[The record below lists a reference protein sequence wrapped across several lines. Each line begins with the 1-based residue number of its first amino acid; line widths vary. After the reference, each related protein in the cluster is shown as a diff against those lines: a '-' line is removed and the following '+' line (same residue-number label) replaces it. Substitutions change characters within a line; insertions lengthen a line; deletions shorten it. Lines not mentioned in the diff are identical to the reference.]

1 MESKESFDLPPKKDI
16 PTSIETYEPK
26 ILQNKKAKSNKRVT
40 FEPPDA
46 SLLPSYSKKTLEATN
61 ETSLYIIVFLFI
73 NFVNFFL
80 FLLFVFINI
89 YIYIYSN

>member
-61 ETSLYIIVFLFI
+61 ETSLYIIVVFLFS
-73 NFVNFFL
+73 NFVYFL
-80 FLLFVFINI
+80 FFV
-89 YIYIYSN
+89 YI